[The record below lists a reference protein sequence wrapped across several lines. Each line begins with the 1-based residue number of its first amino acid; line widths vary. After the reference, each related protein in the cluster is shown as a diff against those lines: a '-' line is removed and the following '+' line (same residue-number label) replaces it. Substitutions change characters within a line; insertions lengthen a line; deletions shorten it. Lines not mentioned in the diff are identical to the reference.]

1 MKVTL
6 KFAKCEP
13 WLKRKKLDEKII
25 LINKTLGYFIVF
37 LSHQPLLNLLF
48 LFKDVNKKP
57 IFNKSLWM
65 LTAKWMQVDHV
76 RNRVP
81 LLFFAKRDHIFS
93 WQWDRFI

>member
-37 LSHQPLLNLLF
+37 LSP
-48 LFKDVNKKP
+48 P
-57 IFNKSLWM
+57 ITKFALSL
-65 LTAKWMQVDHV
+65 Q
-76 RNRVP
+76 RCE
-81 LLFFAKRDHIFS
+81 
-93 WQWDRFI
+93 